1 VSTLQSPTPRRTEEL
16 EDPSSQ
22 PTQASRWGAKG
33 LAFGAVVILTGA
45 GIAAGFLLRPSNTSR
60 DLSGA
65 TAEAGVSDEEIV
77 VGMSAALSG
86 PSQDLGQGMRT
97 GMRACFEEVNAR
109 GGIYGRRLNLIAMD
123 DGYEPER
130 CREAMRH
137 LVEERKVFA
146 IVGNVGTPTAQV
158 AVPYAVGKKKVFFGA
173 YTGAALLRK
182 NPPDRYVFNY
192 RASYVEEGVAMV
204 KYLVTKRKVR
214 ADEIAV
220 FAQNDG
226 YGDAGFEGVVKG
238 CQAYGVPE
246 HKILRVGYKRNT
258 DAVEGAVEEVLRNK
272 DKIKAIV
279 MVPVAKAA
287 AKFIRLVR
295 EQKFDPTFLSVSFVN
310 SDALLSE
317 FRKAGLQYAD
327 GVIVTQVVPFPPHA
341 AGFSEYGP
349 AMAKYFPDQPLSF
362 ISLEGYIAARVFVA
376 ALQQTGPNLTTER
389 FVAALESIS
398 DLDLQI
404 GPRISFGPNNHQ
416 GSHQVWATVLDA
428 SGAYTPLV
436 LD

>member
-1 VSTLQSPTPRRTEEL
+1 MSTVHSRTPLDADEFA
-16 EDPSSQ
+16 DPSSQ
-22 PTQASRWGAKG
+22 PARRWGTRG
-33 LAFGAVVILTGA
+33 LVLGAAAILA
-45 GIAAGFLLRPSNTSR
+45 AAGVAAWFLVLRPSNSTHETSV
-60 DLSGA
+60 A
-65 TAEAGVSDEEIV
+65 TSEVGVSDDEILL
-77 VGMSAALSG
+77 GMSAALSG
-86 PSQDLGQGMRT
+86 PSQDLGQGMRM
-97 GMRACFEEVNAR
+97 GMRACFDEVNAR
-109 GGIYGRRLNLIAMD
+109 GGIYGRRLNLIALD

-130 CREAMRH
+130 CREAMRQ

-158 AVPYAVGKKKVFFGA
+158 AVPYSVAKKKVFFGA

-182 NPPDRYVFNY
+182 EPPDRYVFNY
-192 RASYVEEGVAMV
+192 RASYVEEGVGMV

-214 ADEIAV
+214 PDEIAV
-220 FAQNDG
+220 FAQEDG
-226 YGDAGFEGVVKG
+226 YGDAGFEGVAKG
-238 CQAYGVPE
+238 CQSYGVPAN
-246 HKILRVGYKRNT
+246 KILRVGYKRNT
-258 DAVEGAVEEVLRNK
+258 DAVEGAVEEVIRHK

-287 AKFIRLVR
+287 AKFVRLVR
-295 EQKFDPTFLSVSFVN
+295 EQNFEPTFLSVSFVN
-310 SDALLSE
+310 SDALVNE
-317 FRKAGLQYAD
+317 FRKSGLKSAD

-362 ISLEGYIAARVFVA
+362 ISLEGYIAGRVFVA
-376 ALQQTGPNLTTER
+376 ALEKAGRNLTTER
-389 FVAALESIS
+389 LVAALESIT

-404 GPRISFGPNNHQ
+404 GPRISFGPTNHQ
-416 GSHQVWATVLDA
+416 GSHQVWATILDA